1 MKEFLSDETLP
12 TFVLQKL
19 SMASQSATFKF
30 VDCPLHQLR
39 LQERDQMNCTICQ
52 RATKKEGACVVCEL
66 KVKACLTELP
76 ALQYEAGNHLAPAR
90 TGSGA
95 VSSERSIGINV
106 NALDFSMATDLL
118 HIMHGWEVPI
128 RIGRGLTP
136 PAYLDKEPTIEAEVD
151 ATCSFHL
158 AHLDYSLFQPWAVE
172 FASDVYGLH
181 AKGRAAAKK
190 FSEQARRIPCPTDDC
205 KRFVVIDVENLSD
218 EVSCF
223 GCKQSWTVAR
233 LVKLA
238 MSNPNRKFFLDVEA
252 ISLWLKISQRE
263 IYRIVKR
270 HDIEKRG
277 SLYNF
282 GDILKVV
289 QI

>member
-1 MKEFLSDETLP
+1 
-12 TFVLQKL
+12 
-19 SMASQSATFKF
+19 
-30 VDCPLHQLR
+30 
-39 LQERDQMNCTICQ
+39 MNCTICQ
-52 RATKKEGACVVCEL
+52 RATKNEGACLTCEL
-66 KVKACLTELP
+66 KVRSCLVELP
-76 ALQYEAGNHLAPAR
+76 ALQHESSEHLAPAR

-106 NALDFSMATDLL
+106 NALDFAMATDLL
-118 HIMHGWEVPI
+118 HILHGYEVPI

-136 PAYLDKEPTIEAEVD
+136 PAYLDKEPSIEAEVA
-151 ATCSFHL
+151 ATCAFHL
-158 AHLDYSLFQPWAVE
+158 AHLDFTLLQPWAID

-270 HDIEKRG
+270 NDIEKRG

-289 QI
+289 QL

>member
-1 MKEFLSDETLP
+1 
-12 TFVLQKL
+12 
-19 SMASQSATFKF
+19 
-30 VDCPLHQLR
+30 
-39 LQERDQMNCTICQ
+39 MNCTICQ

-118 HIMHGWEVPI
+118 NTMHGWEVPI

>member
-1 MKEFLSDETLP
+1 
-12 TFVLQKL
+12 
-19 SMASQSATFKF
+19 
-30 VDCPLHQLR
+30 
-39 LQERDQMNCTICQ
+39 MNCNICQ
-52 RATKKEGACVVCEL
+52 RATKKEGACIVCEL
-66 KVKACLTELP
+66 KVKACLVELP
-76 ALQYEAGNHLAPAR
+76 ALQHESSEHLAPAR

-95 VSSERSIGINV
+95 VSAERSIGINV

-118 HIMHGWEVPI
+118 HILHGWEVPI

-136 PAYLDKEPTIEAEVD
+136 PAYLDKQPTIEAEVD

-158 AHLDYSLFQPWAVE
+158 AHLDYTLFQPWAVE
-172 FASDVYGLH
+172 FVSDVYGLH